1 MKKIP
6 HLLLFVFLCNFTSIL
21 AQEHTNSTNALY
33 YLIQDKLKSENFV
46 KVGDILRESPSTAAK
61 KANLSQGLK
70 KFMTVDIDL
79 RNLRNLY
86 EKNFQTI
93 ELNIPTADGNLIL
106 ELLQQRNLTD
116 NFCVKASGTG
126 AVVPYQPGLYYRG
139 IVKGDANSIAAISIF
154 ENEVIGMV
162 ATDAGNY
169 VIGKMGG
176 KDYGATEYII
186 YNDFDLRKENPFVC
200 GADDDHG
207 PMGMPSAPEADPADA
222 LPSYAS
228 TCKTVKVYIEADSL
242 LYFNKGSVL
251 NTTNYVTGFFN
262 IVATLYQR
270 DSLFTEISQIKVWT
284 TKEPYR
290 SNSSINGLNDFGMR
304 VRDTFPGDIAHLV
317 SLAGGNAGV
326 GGVAWLDV
334 LCTSYS
340 ASGSTY
346 YSRTAYSGIAST
358 YVATLPIPVY
368 SWTVQVFT
376 HEMGHNLSSHHTHWC
391 GWQLRP
397 GKYGAVDSCYTR
409 ELYLGGCDTSGPIPS
424 VSVKGTIMSYCH
436 LTASGIKFANG
447 FGKLPGNAIRAKVKG
462 AICLGNSCYCTDWV
476 SLGLNRSICDSI
488 KLDGGTTFD
497 SLRWSTGSTSRYLTV
512 KTTGSYWLKMN
523 EGSCA
528 SYDTVVLTVNTTSR
542 RTLTQSICNG
552 SSYLF
557 NGVNRTTAGTY
568 KDTFLNI
575 KGCDSIVTLVLSIKP
590 SSTRT
595 ISQNIC
601 SGSSYL
607 FNGISRTTTG
617 VYLDTFLNYVSCDS
631 VVTLNLNVKANSSS
645 SISQTVCTGSS
656 ILFNGVLRTGSGIFK
671 DTLVNY
677 LSCDSV
683 ITLSLTVSST
693 LTASI
698 NTIICGGNSIV
709 FNGIPRTMSGSYL
722 DTFTS
727 YAGCDSILTL
737 NLIVKPS
744 STGEINQ
751 TICNGAVYLF
761 NGINRTTGG
770 MYKDTFPNYL
780 GCDSIVTLNLIVHS
794 VDILVTQ
801 SGSTLSA
808 SLTGAA
814 YQWIN
819 CNNGNSAISG
829 EINQSYTPTSN
840 GSYAVVITEAGCKD
854 TSACFYITNVGFND
868 GSAIINIAIYP
879 NPAKQLFMIKSNN
892 EEVHHLE
899 VINDIGQI
907 VLKREIS
914 MGIETIDISK
924 LAAAMYV
931 VNVKSIKN
939 EILFHE
945 KLNVIR

>member
-1 MKKIP
+1 MKKISR
-6 HLLLFVFLCNFTSIL
+6 LLLFVLVCHFASAQ
-21 AQEHTNSTNALY
+21 AQETKNSTNALY
-33 YLIQDKLKSENFV
+33 YLIQDKLKTENFV
-46 KVGDILRESPSTAAK
+46 KATNLFSASPSTEEK
-61 KANLSQGLK
+61 KAKISQGLT
-70 KFMTVDIDL
+70 KFLMVNLDV
-79 RNLRNLY
+79 RNLKNLY
-86 EKNFQTI
+86 SNNYQTI
-93 ELNIPTADGNLIL
+93 EMVIPTADGNLIL
-106 ELLQQRNLTD
+106 ELTQQRNLTD

-126 AVVPYQPGLYYRG
+126 EVVPYQPGLYYRG
-139 IVKGDANSIAAISIF
+139 IVKGNANSLAAISVF
-154 ENEVIGMV
+154 ENEIIGMV
-162 ATDAGNY
+162 STDDGNY
-169 VIGKMGG
+169 VIGKMDG
-176 KDYGATEYII
+176 KGFASNEYII
-186 YNDFDLRKENPFVC
+186 YNDFDLKKENPFVC
-200 GADDDHG
+200 GADDDG
-207 PMGMPSAPEADPADA
+207 PMGLPSTPDADPADA

-251 NTTNYVTGFFN
+251 LTTNYVTGFFN

-290 SNSSINGLNDFGMR
+290 SNTSINGLNDFGMR

-317 SLAGGNAGV
+317 SLAGGDAGV

-397 GKYGAVDSCYTR
+397 GKYGSVDSCYTR

-447 FGKLPGNAIRAKVKG
+447 FGILPGNAIRAKVKS
-462 AICLGNSCYCTDWV
+462 AACLGNSCYCTDWV
-476 SLGLNRSICDSI
+476 SLGANRSICDSI
-488 KLDGGTTFD
+488 KLDAGTTFD
-497 SLRWSTGSTSRYLTV
+497 STRWSSGLTSRYLTV
-512 KTTGSYWLKMN
+512 KTTGSYWLKMS

-542 RTLTQSICNG
+542 RTLTQSICSG

-557 NGVNRTTAGTY
+557 NGVYRTTAGTY
-568 KDTFLNI
+568 KDTLVNV

-590 SSTRT
+590 SSSRT
-595 ISQNIC
+595 INQNIC

-607 FNGISRTTTG
+607 FNGINRTTTG

-631 VVTLNLNVKANSSS
+631 IVTLNLNVKASSAS
-645 SISQTVCTGSS
+645 SISQIICTGSS
-656 ILFNGVLRTGSGIFK
+656 VLFNGVLRTSSGVFK

-677 LSCDSV
+677 LSCDSI
-683 ITLSLTVSST
+683 ITLNLTVSST
-693 LTASI
+693 LTSSI
-698 NTIICGGNSIV
+698 NRNICGGNSV
-709 FNGIPRTMSGSYL
+709 LFNGIPRTATGTYL
-722 DTFTS
+722 DT
-727 YAGCDSILTL
+727 
-737 NLIVKPS
+737 LIS
-744 STGEINQ
+744 F
-751 TICNGAVYLF
+751 A
-761 NGINRTTGG
+761 
-770 MYKDTFPNYL
+770 
-780 GCDSIVTLNLIVHS
+780 GCDSIVTLNLLVKPTSSSSLTQTICNGDSYLFNGVNRTTSGTYLDTFINYIGCDSIVTLNLT
-794 VDILVTQ
+794 VQTVNVAITQVT
-801 SGSTLSA
+801 STLSA
-808 SLTGAA
+808 TLAGAG

-819 CNNGNSAISG
+819 CNNGNAAIGG
-829 EINQSYTPTSN
+829 EINRSYTPSSN
-840 GSYAVVITEAGCKD
+840 GSYAVVITEAGCRD
-854 TSACFYITNVGFND
+854 TSACIDITNVGLSDN
-868 GSAIINIAIYP
+868 GSTSMIAIYP
-879 NPAKQLFMIKSNN
+879 NPAKQSFILMSTDKN
-892 EEVHHLE
+892 VHHLE
-899 VINDIGQI
+899 VYNGIGEL
-907 VLKREIS
+907 VLKREVS
-914 MGIETIDISK
+914 NGQETIDISK

-931 VNVKSIKN
+931 VKVKDKSD
-939 EILFHE
+939 EVLFQE